1 MAVVSFSNA
10 EWVRVE
16 EILVELNPTID
27 ELTEHYFGRFDK
39 RDWLFIRS
47 YIRMELRSALQ
58 LGAMLR
64 AVGKVAV
71 EQGIANGEAVKTFV
85 KSNAR
90 RNFGLLDP
98 AQVGFEVVS
107 EVNECKDELRRAI
120 QGLTDL
126 ANDRMFSTIDEEYA
140 ELVSKAAS

>member
-1 MAVVSFSNA
+1 MAVVSISNA

-27 ELTEHYFGRFDK
+27 ELTQRYFGKFDK
-39 RDWLFIRS
+39 RDWLFVRS
-47 YIRMELRSALQ
+47 YIRMELRAALQ

-71 EQGIANGEAVKTFV
+71 EQGLANEEAAKCFV
-85 KSNAR
+85 QVNAR

-98 AQVGFEVVS
+98 AEVGFEVVS
-107 EVNECKDELRRAI
+107 EVNECKEELRRAI
-120 QGLTDL
+120 VALADL
-126 ANDRMFSTIDEEYA
+126 ANDRMFGTFDEEYA
-140 ELVSKAAS
+140 DLLSKNA

>member
-1 MAVVSFSNA
+1 VAVVSFSNT

-16 EILVELNPTID
+16 EILAELNPTID

-47 YIRMELRSALQ
+47 YIRMELRAALQ

-64 AVGKVAV
+64 AVGKVAL
-71 EQGIANGEAVKTFV
+71 EQGIANDEAVKTFV
-85 KSNAR
+85 RVNAR

-107 EVNECKDELRRAI
+107 EVNNCKEELRRAI
-120 QGLTDL
+120 QALADL
-126 ANDRMFSTIDEEYA
+126 ANDRMFGTIDEEYA
-140 ELVSKAAS
+140 DLVAKAS

>member
-27 ELTEHYFGRFDK
+27 ELTEAYFGRFDK

-47 YIRMELRSALQ
+47 YIRMELRAALQ
-58 LGAMLR
+58 LGVMLR
-64 AVGKVAV
+64 AVGKVAL
-71 EQGIANGEAVKTFV
+71 EQGIANEEAIKTFV
-85 KSNAR
+85 QVNAR

-98 AQVGFEVVS
+98 AQVGFEVVA

-120 QGLTDL
+120 LVLSDL
-126 ANDRMFSTIDEEYA
+126 ANDRMFGTIDEEYA
-140 ELVSKAAS
+140 ELVSKAP

>member
-27 ELTEHYFGRFDK
+27 ELTEDYFGRFDK

-47 YIRMELRSALQ
+47 YIRMELRAALQ
-58 LGAMLR
+58 LGVMLR
-64 AVGKVAV
+64 AVGKVAL
-71 EQGIANGEAVKTFV
+71 EQGIANDEAIKTFV
-85 KSNAR
+85 QVNAR

-98 AQVGFEVVS
+98 AQVGFEVVA

-120 QGLTDL
+120 LVLSDL
-126 ANDRMFSTIDEEYA
+126 ANDRMFGTIDEEYA
-140 ELVSKAAS
+140 ELVSKVS

>member
-1 MAVVSFSNA
+1 VAVVSFSNT

-16 EILVELNPTID
+16 EILGELNPTID

-39 RDWLFIRS
+39 RDWLFVRS
-47 YIRMELRSALQ
+47 YIRMELRAALQ

-64 AVGKVAV
+64 AVGKVAL
-71 EQGIANGEAVKTFV
+71 EQGIANDEAVKTFV
-85 KSNAR
+85 RVNAR

-107 EVNECKDELRRAI
+107 EVNSCKDELRRAI
-120 QGLTDL
+120 QALADL
-126 ANDRMFSTIDEEYA
+126 ANDRMFGTIDEEYA
-140 ELVSKAAS
+140 DLISKAS

>member
-27 ELTEHYFGRFDK
+27 ELTEDYFGRFDK

-47 YIRMELRSALQ
+47 YIRMELRAALQ
-58 LGAMLR
+58 LGVMLR
-64 AVGKVAV
+64 AVGKVAL
-71 EQGIANGEAVKTFV
+71 EQGIANEEAIKTFV
-85 KSNAR
+85 QVNAR

-98 AQVGFEVVS
+98 AQVGFEVVA

-120 QGLTDL
+120 LVLSDL
-126 ANDRMFSTIDEEYA
+126 ANDRMFGTIDEEYA
-140 ELVSKAAS
+140 ELVSKAS

>member
-27 ELTEHYFGRFDK
+27 ELTEDYFGRFDK

-47 YIRMELRSALQ
+47 YIRMELRAALQ
-58 LGAMLR
+58 LGVMLR
-64 AVGKVAV
+64 AVGKVAL
-71 EQGIANGEAVKTFV
+71 EQGIANAEAIKTFV
-85 KSNAR
+85 QVNAR

-98 AQVGFEVVS
+98 AQVGFEVVA

-120 QGLTDL
+120 LVLSDL
-126 ANDRMFSTIDEEYA
+126 ANDRMFGTIDEEYA
-140 ELVSKAAS
+140 ELVSKAS

>member
-1 MAVVSFSNA
+1 VAVVSFSNT

-16 EILVELNPTID
+16 EILAELNPTID

-39 RDWLFIRS
+39 RDWLFVRS
-47 YIRMELRSALQ
+47 YIRMELRAALQ

-64 AVGKVAV
+64 AVGKVAL
-71 EQGIANGEAVKTFV
+71 EQGIANDEAVKTFV
-85 KSNAR
+85 RVNAR

-107 EVNECKDELRRAI
+107 EVNNCKDELRRAI
-120 QGLTDL
+120 QALADL
-126 ANDRMFSTIDEEYA
+126 ANDRMFGTIDEEYA
-140 ELVSKAAS
+140 DLISKAS

>member
-27 ELTEHYFGRFDK
+27 ELTEAYFGRFDK

-47 YIRMELRSALQ
+47 YIRMELRAALQ
-58 LGAMLR
+58 LGVMLR
-64 AVGKVAV
+64 AVGKVAL
-71 EQGIANGEAVKTFV
+71 EQGIANDEAIKTFV
-85 KSNAR
+85 QVNAR

-98 AQVGFEVVS
+98 AQVGFEVVA

-120 QGLTDL
+120 LVLSDL
-126 ANDRMFSTIDEEYA
+126 ANDRMFGTIDEEYA
-140 ELVSKAAS
+140 ELVSKAS

>member
-1 MAVVSFSNA
+1 MAVVTFSNS

-27 ELTEHYFGRFDK
+27 ELTERYFGKFDK

-47 YIRMELRSALQ
+47 YIRMELRSAMQ

-64 AVGKVAV
+64 AVGKVAL
-71 EQGIANGEAVKTFV
+71 EQGLANEEAIKCFV
-85 KSNAR
+85 QVNSR

-107 EVNECKDELRRAI
+107 EVNDCKEELRRAI
-120 QGLTDL
+120 QALSDL
-126 ANDRMFSTIDEEYA
+126 ANDRMFGTIDEEYA
-140 ELVSKAAS
+140 ELVARVND

>member
-1 MAVVSFSNA
+1 MAVVSFSNV

-27 ELTEHYFGRFDK
+27 ELTEDYFGRFDK

-47 YIRMELRSALQ
+47 YIRMELRAALQ
-58 LGAMLR
+58 VGGMLR
-64 AVGKVAV
+64 AVGKVAL
-71 EQGIANGEAVKTFV
+71 EQGIANAEAIKTFV
-85 KSNAR
+85 QVNAR

-98 AQVGFEVVS
+98 AQVGFEVVA

-120 QGLTDL
+120 LVLSDL
-126 ANDRMFSTIDEEYA
+126 ANDRMFGTIDEEYA
-140 ELVSKAAS
+140 ELVSKAS

>member
-1 MAVVSFSNA
+1 VAVVSFSNA

-27 ELTEHYFGRFDK
+27 ELTEQYFGKFDK

-47 YIRMELRSALQ
+47 YIRMELRASLQ

-64 AVGKVAV
+64 AVGKVAL
-71 EQGIANGEAVKTFV
+71 EQGIANEEAIKTFV
-85 KSNAR
+85 SVNAR

-107 EVNECKDELRRAI
+107 EVNECKEELRRAI
-120 QGLTDL
+120 QALSDL
-126 ANDRMFSTIDEEYA
+126 ANDRMFGTIDEEYA
-140 ELVSKAAS
+140 ELVSRAS

>member
-1 MAVVSFSNA
+1 MAVVSFSNV

-27 ELTEHYFGRFDK
+27 ELTEDYFGRFDK

-47 YIRMELRSALQ
+47 YIRMELRAALQ
-58 LGAMLR
+58 LGVMLR
-64 AVGKVAV
+64 AVGKVAL
-71 EQGIANGEAVKTFV
+71 EQGIANAEAIKTFV
-85 KSNAR
+85 QVNAR

-98 AQVGFEVVS
+98 AQVGFEVVA

-120 QGLTDL
+120 LVLSDL
-126 ANDRMFSTIDEEYA
+126 ANDRMFGTIDEEYA
-140 ELVSKAAS
+140 ELVSKAS